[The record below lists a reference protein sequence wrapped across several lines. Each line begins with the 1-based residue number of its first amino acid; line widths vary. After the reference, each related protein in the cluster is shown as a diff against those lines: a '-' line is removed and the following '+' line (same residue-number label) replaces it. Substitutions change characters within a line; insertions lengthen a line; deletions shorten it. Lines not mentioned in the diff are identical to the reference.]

1 MIGTSTVSGPWWTQV
16 GVGMGE
22 AVKVGVIVAVG
33 VIVEVT
39 VGEGVIVIVAV
50 AVGSGLANAP
60 DSHPDNK
67 IESPRIKIIVFFI
80 RFLSD

>member
-1 MIGTSTVSGPWWTQV
+1 
-16 GVGMGE
+16 MGE
-22 AVKVGVIVAVG
+22 AVKVGVIVEVG
-33 VIVEVT
+33 VTVEVT

-50 AVGSGLANAP
+50 GIGLANTP